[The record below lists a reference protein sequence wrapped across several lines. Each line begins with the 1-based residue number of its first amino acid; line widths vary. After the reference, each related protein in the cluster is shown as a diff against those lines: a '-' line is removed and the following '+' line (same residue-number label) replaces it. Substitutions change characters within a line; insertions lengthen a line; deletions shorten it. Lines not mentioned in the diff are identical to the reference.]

1 MKFGTDLSR
10 PVVYNA
16 ANLKW
21 KPIAAHGGGS
31 VPVPATACAQGEQ
44 QMNLRRVLLVVM
56 LLAVAAVGQSF
67 RGGILGTIT
76 DASGASVA
84 GAQVTA
90 TNTGTGLT
98 RESTTD
104 ADGNYNFTELPLGTY
119 SITATKQGFRTQTAT
134 NIQVGV
140 EGPQRA
146 NIALTPGRVE
156 EKVEVQA
163 DVPLVE
169 TSSNTLGGTLQA
181 EDFKDLP
188 VNGRDFMKMLTA
200 VPGANADPSS
210 VNDSPGSFG
219 VFSVNGNRGRSNN
232 FLLDG
237 TDMND
242 GFRNDNAI
250 NEGGVFG
257 IPATLLPVDAIDQ
270 MAILNNTEAEYGRNS
285 GSIVN
290 IVTKSGTN
298 SLHGSVFEYF
308 RNNAL
313 DARNFF
319 NCAETTCASGAAG
332 GPQNAFRNNQ
342 FGGSLGGPIIKD
354 KTFFLVAYEG
364 QREAVGFPAPAT
376 VPTQAQIAASIAKN
390 GGAVNP
396 IIQNILNTNPW
407 GPLPA
412 TNGLEEINAPSTN
425 RLDSLIAK
433 IDQHIGHDDLLTGR
447 YYFGDSSQSAPLA
460 IVGGNVLPGFNTVV
474 PTRVQVVSLS
484 YTHVVSPRLL
494 AEFRGGWNRFA
505 ETFSAQDVK
514 TNPASLGLNTANP
527 NFTTKDYGLPVI
539 SVSGFAGLGANKSN
553 PRGRVDSNL
562 QYLNNFSYNRGSH
575 NWKFGYEF
583 RRTSVNQYFDLN
595 HRGKLSFNSLDDFI
609 AGNVNG
615 GGSQTQGDS
624 RRHTYQNSH
633 ALYLQDNF
641 RLSHRLT
648 LNYGIRW
655 DYYGVIGEKDSLFS
669 ILNSSNAVVQVG
681 ASGGPSSLYPQDYN
695 NFSPRVGIAYDV
707 FGTGKTVVR
716 AGYGFA
722 YDAFSQ
728 DFFAGQIPYTSS
740 NAGPLFNDVGPRPI
754 SYGSLAP
761 NALQP
766 VACGTPGSIPVPGSS
781 SCTGPVY
788 GGFGPTDV
796 FTVDQRLRTPYVQ
809 NYNLNIEQDL
819 THRTAISVAYV
830 GSAGRKLFRFT
841 DLNQAPDPATG
852 IRPLTALGLPYY
864 YVLDFQSSAISNY
877 NSLQMSLK
885 VRDLHGFTSTVNYT
899 YSHSIDTASDGQDY
913 APFQAQPDNSFNIR
927 NERSNSG
934 FDVRQRFTWLWD
946 YRIPESHSMHV
957 LTGGWS
963 VSGVVSL
970 ATGMP
975 FSLLDYNSYNTNKF
989 NGEFY
994 ERPDLVGNPWAGTS
1008 SPANFI
1014 NLTAFAAPCTGGPV
1028 GTPPTFTCSGNY
1040 HFGSAPRNGFYGPHY
1055 RNFDFSL
1062 RKDTK
1067 LTERVDMQLTADF
1080 FNLFN
1085 HPNFANPLL
1094 PSFNV
1099 LWNNNGVDPTSG
1111 QGIGFFPLTVT
1122 PDVGAQ
1128 NPFLGGGGPRDI
1140 QVSARFSF

>member
-1 MKFGTDLSR
+1 
-10 PVVYNA
+10 
-16 ANLKW
+16 
-21 KPIAAHGGGS
+21 
-31 VPVPATACAQGEQ
+31 
-44 QMNLRRVLLVVM
+44 MNLRRMFLVLL
-56 LLAVAAVGQSF
+56 LLAGAALGQSF

-84 GAQVTA
+84 GAKVTA
-90 TNTGTGLT
+90 TNTDTGLV
-98 RESTTD
+98 RQSVTD
-104 ADGNYNFTELPLGTY
+104 ADGNYSFTELPLGTY
-119 SITATKQGFRTQTAT
+119 SITATKEGFRTQTAT
-134 NIQVGV
+134 NIVVAV

-146 NIALTPGRVE
+146 NLTMTPGRVDE
-156 EKVEVQA
+156 RVEVQA

-257 IPATLLPVDAIDQ
+257 IPATLLPVDAIQ
-270 MAILNNTEAEYGRNS
+270 EMAILNNTEAEYGRNS

-298 SLHGSVFEYF
+298 SFHGSVFEYF

-313 DARNFF
+313 DARNYF
-319 NCAETTCASGAAG
+319 NANQ
-332 GPQNAFRNNQ
+332 PQNAFHNNQ

-364 QREAVGFPAPAT
+364 QRERVGFPSPAT
-376 VPTQAQIAASIAKN
+376 VPSQALIALDTPP
-390 GGAVNP
+390 GGINP

-412 TNGLEEINAPSTN
+412 VGNDSQGLTYTEEVNAPSTN
-425 RLDSLIAK
+425 RLDSLITK
-433 IDQHIGHDDLLTGR
+433 IDQHIGNNDLLTGR

-484 YTHVVSPRLL
+484 YTHVITPRLL
-494 AEFRGGWNRFA
+494 SEIRGGWNRFA
-505 ETFSAQDVK
+505 ETFSAEDSSL
-514 TNPASLGLNTANP
+514 NPATGLGLNTLNSD
-527 NFTTKDYGLPVI
+527 FTSIDYGLPVI
-539 SVSGFAGLGANKSN
+539 NVSGFAGMGSSKSV
-553 PRGRVDSNL
+553 PRGRVDSNVH
-562 QYLNNFSYNRGSH
+562 YLSNFSYNHGNH
-575 NWKFGYEF
+575 DWKFGYEF
-583 RRTSVNQYFDLN
+583 RRTTVNQYFDLN
-595 HRGKLSFNSLDDFI
+595 HRGILNFTSLGDFLGGGNFDQTSLNY
-609 AGNVNG
+609 AGDT
-615 GGSQTQGDS
+615 GSQTAGFS
-624 RRHTYQNSH
+624 HRHTYQNSF
-633 ALYLQDNF
+633 AFYLQDNF

-648 LNYGIRW
+648 LNYGLRW
-655 DYYGVIGEKDSLFS
+655 DYYGVIGEKNDLFS
-669 ILNSSNAVVQVG
+669 ILNSSNDLVEIGTSG
-681 ASGGPSSLYPQDYN
+681 APSSLYPKDYH
-695 NFSPRVGIAYDV
+695 NFSPRVGIAYDA
-707 FGTGKTVVR
+707 FGTGKTVFR

-728 DFFAGQIPYTSS
+728 DFFAGQIPYVSS
-740 NAGPLFNDVGPRPI
+740 NAGPLFNDVGHSPI
-754 SYGSLAP
+754 TYGSVAGSALALVP
-761 NALQP
+761 
-766 VACGTPGSIPVPGSS
+766 CGGGGTIPVPNSS

-788 GGFGPTDV
+788 GGFGPVDV
-796 FTVDQRLRTPYVQ
+796 FTVDQNLRTPYVQ
-809 NYNLNIEQDL
+809 NYNLNIEQQV
-819 THRTAISVAYV
+819 TPKIAASIAYV
-830 GSAGRKLFRFT
+830 GSAGRKLFRFI
-841 DLNQAPDPATG
+841 DLNQGDPATG
-852 IRPLTALGLPYY
+852 VRPLSALGLPYT

-877 NSLQMSLK
+877 NSLQIRLN
-885 VRDLHGFTSTVNYT
+885 VRDFHGLTSTANYT

-913 APFQAQPDNSFNIR
+913 APFQAQPQNSFNPR
-927 NERSNSG
+927 GDRSNSG
-934 FDVRQRFTWLWD
+934 FDVRQRLSWLWD
-946 YRIPESHSMHV
+946 YRIPEGHSMRL

-975 FSLLDYNSYNTNKF
+975 FTPMDYSNYNNT
-989 NGEFY
+989 GEFY
-994 ERPDLVGNPWAGTS
+994 ERPDLVGNPFAGTS
-1008 SPANFI
+1008 SPANFL
-1014 NLTAFAAPCTGGPV
+1014 NLAAFAPSCTWGEI
-1028 GTPPTFTCSGNY
+1028 TPPTNPPTYGCIGNP
-1040 HFGSAPRNGFYGPHY
+1040 HFGNSPRNGFYGPHY

-1062 RKDTK
+1062 IKDTK
-1067 LTERVDMQLTADF
+1067 ITERVSMQLRADF
-1080 FNLFN
+1080 FNIFN

-1099 LWNNNGVDPTSG
+1099 VWNNNINPITG
-1111 QGIGFFPLTVT
+1111 QGTGSFPLTVT

-1140 QVSARFSF
+1140 QVAARFSF

>member
-1 MKFGTDLSR
+1 
-10 PVVYNA
+10 
-16 ANLKW
+16 
-21 KPIAAHGGGS
+21 
-31 VPVPATACAQGEQ
+31 
-44 QMNLRRVLLVVM
+44 MNLRRVLLVVV
-56 LLAVAAVGQSF
+56 LLTVAAVGQSF
-67 RGGILGTIT
+67 RGGILGTVT
-76 DASGASVA
+76 DASGASVPDA
-84 GAQVTA
+84 KVTA
-90 TNTGTGLT
+90 TNNGTGLV
-98 RESTTD
+98 RETTTD
-104 ADGNYNFTELPLGTY
+104 ADGNFSFTELPLGTY
-119 SITATKQGFRTQTAT
+119 FITATKTGFRTQTAT
-134 NIQVGV
+134 DIQVAV

-146 NIALTPGRVE
+146 NVILTPGRVE
-156 EKVEVQA
+156 EKIEVQA

-169 TSSNTLGGTLQA
+169 TSSNTLGGTIQA
-181 EDFKDLP
+181 EQFQQLP

-257 IPATLLPVDAIDQ
+257 IPATLLPVDAIDE

-313 DARNFF
+313 DARNYF
-319 NCAETTCASGAAG
+319 NCAEAQCASGVAG
-332 GPQNAFRNNQ
+332 GPQNPFHNNQ
-342 FGGSLGGPIIKD
+342 FGGSLGGPIVKD
-354 KTFFLVAYEG
+354 KTFFLFSYEG
-364 QREAVGFPAPAT
+364 QRERVAFPAPAT
-376 VPTQAQIAASIAKN
+376 VPSQAQIVANTPA
-390 GGAVNP
+390 GGINP

-412 TNGLEEINAPSTN
+412 TGSNADLSQNVEVNTPSTN
-425 RLDSLIAK
+425 RLDSLITK

-484 YTHVVSPRLL
+484 YTHVISPRLL

-514 TNPASLGLNTANP
+514 TDPASLGLNTSNA
-527 NFTTKDYGLPVI
+527 NFTSRDFGLPVI
-539 SVSGFAGLGANKSN
+539 SVSGLAGLGANKSN
-553 PRGRVDSNL
+553 PRGRVDSNW
-562 QYLNNFSYNRGSH
+562 QYLNNFSYNEGSH
-575 NWKFGYEF
+575 NWKFGFEF
-583 RRTSVNQYFDLN
+583 RRTSVSQFFDLT
-595 HRGKLSFNSLDDFI
+595 HRGKLTFDSFADFLDGTADGGEFSSYQTMGNSHRD
-609 AGNVNG
+609 
-615 GGSQTQGDS
+615 
-624 RRHTYQNSH
+624 TYQNNF
-633 ALYLQDNF
+633 AFYLQDNF
-641 RLSHRLT
+641 RLTRRLT
-648 LNYGIRW
+648 LNYGLRW
-655 DYYGVIGEKDSLFS
+655 DYYGVIGEKNNLFS
-669 ILNSSNAVVQVG
+669 ILNSSDNLVQVG
-681 ASGGPSSLYPQDYN
+681 ASGGPSSLYPKDYN
-695 NFSPRVGIAYDV
+695 NFSPRIGMAYDV
-707 FGTGKTVVR
+707 FGTGKTIVR

-728 DFFAGQIPYTSS
+728 DFFAGQIPYTSL
-740 NAGPLFNDVGPRPI
+740 NAGPLFNDIGPRPI
-754 SYGSLAP
+754 SYGFLDP
-761 NALQP
+761 NALVP
-766 VACGTPGSIPVPGSS
+766 VACGGGNTIPIPNSS
-781 SCTGPVY
+781 LCTGSVFS
-788 GGFGPTDV
+788 GFGAEDV

-841 DLNQAPDPATG
+841 DLNQAPPATG
-852 IRPLTALGLPYY
+852 VRPLTALGLPYY
-864 YVLDFQSSAISNY
+864 YVLDFQSTAISNY
-877 NSLQMSLK
+877 NSLQTNLK
-885 VRDLHGFTSTVNYT
+885 VRDLHGFTSTLNYT

-934 FDVRQRFTWLWD
+934 FDVRQRFSWLWD
-946 YRIPESHSMHV
+946 YRIPEAHSMHL
-957 LTGGWS
+957 LTAGWS
-963 VSGVVSL
+963 ISGVASL

-975 FSLLDYNSYNTNKF
+975 FSVLDYNSYNTNNG
-989 NGEFY
+989 NGEYY
-994 ERPDLVGNPWAGTS
+994 ERPDVVGNPWAGTS
-1008 SPANFI
+1008 SPTNFL
-1014 NLTAFAAPCTGGPV
+1014 NLTAFAAPCSGGPAV
-1028 GTPPTFTCSGNY
+1028 PPTNPPSFACTGNY

-1062 RKDTK
+1062 TKDTK
-1067 LTERVDMQLTADF
+1067 FGERMNMQLRAEF

-1099 LWNNNGVDPTSG
+1099 LWNNNGVDPNTG

-1140 QVSARFSF
+1140 QVSVRFSF

>member
-1 MKFGTDLSR
+1 
-10 PVVYNA
+10 
-16 ANLKW
+16 
-21 KPIAAHGGGS
+21 
-31 VPVPATACAQGEQ
+31 
-44 QMNLRRVLLVVM
+44 MNLRRMLMVVL
-56 LLAVAAVGQSF
+56 LLAVAAAGQSF
-67 RGGILGTIT
+67 RGGIQGTIA

-84 GAQVTA
+84 GARVVA
-90 TNTGTGLT
+90 TNTGTGLV
-98 RESTTD
+98 RESVTD
-104 ADGNYNFTELPLGTY
+104 SDGNYSFAELPLGTY
-119 SITATKQGFRTQTAT
+119 SITATKEGFRTQTAT
-134 NIQVGV
+134 NIQVAV

-146 NIALTPGRVE
+146 NLTLTPGRVE
-156 EKVEVQA
+156 QRVEVQA

-257 IPATLLPVDAIDQ
+257 IPATLLPVDAIEE

-298 SLHGSVFEYF
+298 HLHGSVFEYF

-313 DARNFF
+313 DARNYF
-319 NCAETTCASGAAG
+319 NADPA
-332 GPQNAFRNNQ
+332 PQNAFHNNQ

-354 KTFFLVAYEG
+354 KTFFLLAYEG
-364 QREAVGFPAPAT
+364 QREHVGFPAPAF
-376 VPTQAQIAASIAKN
+376 VPSQADIAAATAAN
-390 GGAVNP
+390 GGVVNP

-412 TNGLEEINAPSTN
+412 TNEQEEINAPSTN

-433 IDQHIGHDDLLTGR
+433 IDQHVGHDDLLTGR

-484 YTHVVSPRLL
+484 YTHVISPRLL

-505 ETFSAQDVK
+505 ETFSAEDAK
-514 TNPASLGLNTANP
+514 TNPASLGLNTANAD
-527 NFTTKDYGLPVI
+527 FTSLDYGLPVI
-539 SVSGFAGLGANKSN
+539 DVGSFAGLGANKSN

-562 QYLNNFSYNRGSH
+562 QYLNNFSYNSGSH
-575 NWKFGYEF
+575 NWKFGFEF
-583 RRTSVNQYFDLN
+583 RRTSVNQYFDLSR
-595 HRGKLSFNSLDDFI
+595 RGKLVFNTLNDFI
-609 AGNVNG
+609 AGNITG
-615 GGSQTQGDS
+615 GGNQTEGNS
-624 RRHTYQNSH
+624 RRNTYQNSD
-633 ALYLQDNF
+633 AFYLQDNF

-648 LNYGIRW
+648 VNYGLRW
-655 DYYGVIGEKDSLFS
+655 DYYGVIGEKQNLFS
-669 ILNSSNAVVQVG
+669 ILNSSGNLEQVG
-681 ASGGPSSLYPQDYN
+681 AGGGPSSLYPKDYN
-695 NFSPRVGIAYDV
+695 NFSPRVGVAYDV

-728 DFFAGQIPYTSS
+728 DFFAGQIPYTSL
-740 NAGPLFNDVGPRPI
+740 NAGPLFNGVGPRPI
-754 SYGSLAP
+754 LYNSAPIASLT
-761 NALQP
+761 
-766 VACGTPGSIPVPGSS
+766 VSPGPCTAGQIPVPNTSGCADPIFPAS
-781 SCTGPVY
+781 
-788 GGFGPTDV
+788 GFSASDV

-819 THRTAISVAYV
+819 THRTAVSIAYV
-830 GSAGRKLFRFT
+830 GSAGRKLFRFI
-841 DLNQAPDPATG
+841 DENQAPPSTG
-852 IRPLTALGLPYY
+852 IRPLSQYY

-877 NSLQMSLK
+877 NSLQTSLK
-885 VRDLHGFTSTVNYT
+885 IRDLHGLTSTLNYT

-913 APFQAQPDNSFNIR
+913 APFQSQPDNSFNVR

-934 FDVRQRFTWLWD
+934 FDVRQRLSWLWN
-946 YRIPESHSMHV
+946 YRIPEARSMRL
-957 LTGGWS
+957 LTAGWA
-963 VSGVVSL
+963 VSGVVSV

-975 FSLLDYNSYNTNKF
+975 FSVLDYSDYNNT
-989 NGEFY
+989 GEFY
-994 ERPDLVGNPWAGTS
+994 ERPDVVGNPRAGTS
-1008 SPANFI
+1008 SPANFL
-1014 NLTAFAAPCTGGPV
+1014 NLAAFAAPCNWNATVGGCDPT
-1028 GTPPTFTCSGNY
+1028 TPNY
-1040 HFGSAPRNGFYGPHY
+1040 HFGSAPRNGFSGPGY
-1055 RNFDFSL
+1055 RNFDFSFN
-1062 RKDTK
+1062 KDTK
-1067 LTERVDMQLTADF
+1067 VTERVSMQLRADF
-1080 FNLFN
+1080 FNILN

-1099 LWNNNGVDPTSG
+1099 LWNNNGVNSATG
-1111 QGIGFFPLTVT
+1111 QGVGFFPLTVT

-1140 QVSARFSF
+1140 QLSLRFSF

>member
-1 MKFGTDLSR
+1 MKEIKL
-10 PVVYNA
+10 
-16 ANLKW
+16 
-21 KPIAAHGGGS
+21 
-31 VPVPATACAQGEQ
+31 
-44 QMNLRRVLLVVM
+44 MNLQRMFLLVMV
-56 LLAVAAVGQSF
+56 LAVAAVGQSF
-67 RGGILGTIT
+67 RGGILGTIS

-84 GAQVTA
+84 GAKVTA
-90 TNTGTGLT
+90 TNTGTGLV
-98 RESTTD
+98 REATTD
-104 ADGNYNFTELPLGTY
+104 VDGNFNFTELPLGTY
-119 SITATKQGFRTQTAT
+119 TVTATKQGFRTQLAT
-134 NIQVGV
+134 NITVGV

-146 NIALTPGRVE
+146 NLTLTPGRVE

-181 EDFKDLP
+181 EDFKELP

-257 IPATLLPVDAIDQ
+257 IPATLLPVDAIEE

-319 NCAETTCASGAAG
+319 NCGQAPCLFDAPPN
-332 GPQNAFRNNQ
+332 PQNAFHNNQ

-364 QREAVGFPAPAT
+364 QRETVGFPAPAT
-376 VPTQAQIAASIAKN
+376 VPSQADINAAIADN
-390 GGAVNP
+390 GGVVNP
-396 IIQNILNTNPW
+396 ITQNILNTNPW

-412 TNGLEEINAPSTN
+412 TNESEEINAPSTN
-425 RLDSLIAK
+425 RLDSLITK
-433 IDQHIGHDDLLTGR
+433 IDQHLRHDDLLTGR

-460 IVGGNVLPGFNTVV
+460 IVGGNVLPGYNTVV

-484 YTHVVSPRLL
+484 YTRVISSRLL

-514 TNPASLGLNTANP
+514 TDPASLGLNTANP
-527 NFTTKDYGLPVI
+527 DFTNKDFGLPVI

-553 PRGRVDSNL
+553 PRGRVDSNW

-575 NWKFGYEF
+575 NWKFGFEF

-595 HRGKLSFNSLDDFI
+595 HRGKLFFDSLDDFI
-609 AGNVNG
+609 AGTLSSSSTS
-615 GGSQTQGDS
+615 SQTEGNS
-624 RRHTYQNSH
+624 KRNTYQNSF
-633 ALYLQDNF
+633 AFYLQDNF
-641 RLSHRLT
+641 RLSRRLT
-648 LNYGIRW
+648 LNYGLRW
-655 DYYGVIGEKDSLFS
+655 DYYGVIGEKNNLFS
-669 ILNSSNAVVQVG
+669 ILDSSNNLVPVG
-681 ASGGPSSLYPQDYN
+681 TGGGPSSLYPKDYN
-695 NFSPRVGIAYDV
+695 NFSPRIGIAYDV

-740 NAGPLFNDVGPRPI
+740 NAGPLFNDVPGGARPI
-754 SYGSLAP
+754 SYGSAVP
-761 NALQP
+761 GSNILQP
-766 VACGTPGSIPVPGSS
+766 VACSTAGSIPVPNSGGL
-781 SCTGPVY
+781 CTAPVY
-788 GGFGPTDV
+788 PQASFGPSDV

-809 NYNLNIEQDL
+809 NYNLNIEQQL
-819 THRTAISVAYV
+819 APKTAISVAYV
-830 GSAGRKLFRFT
+830 GSAGRKLFRFN
-841 DLNQAPDPATG
+841 DLNQGDPATG
-852 IRPLTALGLPYY
+852 IRPISAYY
-864 YVLDFQSSAISNY
+864 YVLNFQSTAISNY
-877 NSLQMSLK
+877 NSLQVRLN

-934 FDVRQRFTWLWD
+934 FDVRQRFSWLWN
-946 YRIPESHSMHV
+946 YRIPEAHSMHL
-957 LTGGWS
+957 LTGGWG

-975 FSLLDYNSYNTNKF
+975 FSVLDYGDFNNT
-989 NGEFY
+989 GEFY
-994 ERPDLVGNPWAGTS
+994 ERPDLVGNPFAGTS
-1008 SPANFI
+1008 SPANFL
-1014 NLTAFAAPCTGGPV
+1014 NLSAFAAPCSVPDTVDEVCNGV
-1028 GTPPTFTCSGNY
+1028 A
-1040 HFGSAPRNGFYGPHY
+1040 HFGSSPRNGFYGPHY

-1062 RKDTK
+1062 TKDTK
-1067 LTERVDMQLTADF
+1067 LGERFNMELRADF

-1099 LWNNNGVDPTSG
+1099 LWDNNGVDPTTAR
-1111 QGIGFFPLTVT
+1111 GIGFFPLTVT
-1122 PDVGAQ
+1122 PDVAAQ

-1140 QVSARFSF
+1140 QVSVRFSF

>member
-1 MKFGTDLSR
+1 
-10 PVVYNA
+10 
-16 ANLKW
+16 
-21 KPIAAHGGGS
+21 
-31 VPVPATACAQGEQ
+31 
-44 QMNLRRVLLVVM
+44 MNLRRMLLVVV

-84 GAQVTA
+84 GAKVTA
-90 TNTGTGLT
+90 TNTGTGLV

-104 ADGNYNFTELPLGTY
+104 ADGNYNFTELPLGAY
-119 SITATKQGFRTQTAT
+119 SITATKEGFRTQTAT
-134 NIQVGV
+134 NITVGV

-146 NIALTPGRVE
+146 NLALTPGRVE

-181 EDFKDLP
+181 EDFKELP

-257 IPATLLPVDAIDQ
+257 IPATLLPVDAIEE
-270 MAILNNTEAEYGRNS
+270 MAVLNNTEAEYGRNS
-285 GSIVN
+285 GAIVN

-298 SLHGSVFEYF
+298 GLHGSVFEYF

-313 DARNFF
+313 DARNYF
-319 NCAETTCASGAAG
+319 NTKPD
-332 GPQNAFRNNQ
+332 PQNAFHNNQ

-354 KTFFLVAYEG
+354 KTFFLFAYEG
-364 QREAVGFPAPAT
+364 QRERVRFPSSAT
-376 VPTQAQIAASIAKN
+376 IPSQAQIDTTAETI
-390 GGAVNP
+390 GGINP

-407 GPLPA
+407 GVLPA
-412 TNGLEEINAPSTN
+412 TGNNSDGSFTEEVAAPSTN
-425 RLDSLIAK
+425 RLDSLITK
-433 IDQHIGHDDLLTGR
+433 IDQHIGRDDVLTGR

-460 IVGGNVLPGFNTVV
+460 IVGGNVLPGYNTVV

-484 YTHVVSPRLL
+484 YTHILSPRLL

-505 ETFSAQDVK
+505 ESFAAQDVK
-514 TNPASLGLNTANP
+514 TNPASLGLNTANSA
-527 NFTTKDYGLPVI
+527 FTSKDYGLPVI

-575 NWKFGYEF
+575 NWKFGFEF
-583 RRTSVNQYFDLN
+583 RRTSVAQFFDLN
-595 HRGKLSFNSLDDFI
+595 HRGKLSFADTLDSN
-609 AGNVNG
+609 GNVITPALENFLLGNPNG
-615 GGSQTQGDS
+615 GGSQTEGNS
-624 RRHTYQNSH
+624 RRHTYQNNFG
-633 ALYLQDNF
+633 LYLQDNF

-648 LNYGIRW
+648 LNYGLRW
-655 DYYGVIGEKDSLFS
+655 DYFGVIGEKDHLFS
-669 ILNSSNAVVQVG
+669 LLDRSNNVVQVG
-681 ASGGPSSLYPQDYN
+681 ASGGPSSLYPKDYN
-695 NFSPRVGIAYDV
+695 NFSPRVGVAYDV

-728 DFFAGQIPYTSS
+728 DFFAGQIPYSSS

-754 SYGSLAP
+754 SYGGVDS
-761 NALQP
+761 NALQL
-766 VACGTPGSIPVPGSS
+766 VACGTAGSIPVPGSS
-781 SCTGPVY
+781 SCTGAVY
-788 GGFGPTDV
+788 SGFGPSDV

-809 NYNLNIEQDL
+809 NYNLNIEQQL
-819 THRTAISVAYV
+819 APKTAISVAYV
-830 GSAGRKLFRFT
+830 GSAGRKLFRFN
-841 DLNQAPDPATG
+841 DLNQGDPATG
-852 IRPLTALGLPYY
+852 IRPLSAFY
-864 YVLDFQSSAISNY
+864 YVLNFQSTAISNY
-877 NSLQMSLK
+877 NSLQVRLN

-927 NERSNSG
+927 KERGNSG
-934 FDVRQRFTWLWD
+934 FDVRQRFSWLWN
-946 YRIPESHSMHV
+946 YRIPEAHSMHL
-957 LTGGWS
+957 LTGGWG
-963 VSGVVSL
+963 VSGVVTL

-975 FSLLDYNSYNTNKF
+975 FTVLDYDNFNNT
-989 NGEFY
+989 GEFY
-994 ERPDLVGNPWAGTS
+994 ERPDLVGNPFAGTS
-1008 SPANFI
+1008 GTTNYL
-1014 NLTAFAAPCTGGPV
+1014 NLSAFAAPCATPDVGNLDCPTGNGA
-1028 GTPPTFTCSGNY
+1028 
-1040 HFGSAPRNGFYGPHY
+1040 HFGNSPRNGFYGPHY

-1062 RKDTK
+1062 TKDTK
-1067 LTERVDMQLTADF
+1067 LTERVNMQLRADF
-1080 FNLFN
+1080 FNILN

-1099 LWNNNGVDPTSG
+1099 LWDNNGVTSAGTG
-1111 QGIGFFPLTVT
+1111 QGFFPLSVT

-1140 QVSARFSF
+1140 EVAVRFSF

>member
-1 MKFGTDLSR
+1 
-10 PVVYNA
+10 
-16 ANLKW
+16 
-21 KPIAAHGGGS
+21 
-31 VPVPATACAQGEQ
+31 
-44 QMNLRRVLLVVM
+44 
-56 LLAVAAVGQSF
+56 
-67 RGGILGTIT
+67 
-76 DASGASVA
+76 
-84 GAQVTA
+84 
-90 TNTGTGLT
+90 
-98 RESTTD
+98 
-104 ADGNYNFTELPLGTY
+104 
-119 SITATKQGFRTQTAT
+119 
-134 NIQVGV
+134 
-140 EGPQRA
+140 
-146 NIALTPGRVE
+146 
-156 EKVEVQA
+156 
-163 DVPLVE
+163 
-169 TSSNTLGGTLQA
+169 
-181 EDFKDLP
+181 
-188 VNGRDFMKMLTA
+188 MKMLTA
-200 VPGANADPSS
+200 VPGANAYPSS

-270 MAILNNTEAEYGRNS
+270 MAILSNTEAEYGRNS

-290 IVTKSGTN
+290 IVTKSGSN

-319 NCAETTCASGAAG
+319 NAKPD
-332 GPQNAFRNNQ
+332 PQNAFRNNQ

-354 KTFFLVAYEG
+354 KTFFLLAYEG
-364 QREAVGFPAPAT
+364 QREAVGFPAPA
-376 VPTQAQIAASIAKN
+376 VIPSQALITASTPP
-390 GGAVNP
+390 GGINP

-407 GPLPA
+407 GVLPA
-412 TNGLEEINAPSTN
+412 TGNNTDGTFTKEINAPSTN
-425 RLDSLIAK
+425 RLDSLITK

-484 YTHVVSPRLL
+484 YTHVISPRLL

-514 TNPASLGLNTANP
+514 TNPASLGLNTANSA
-527 NFTTKDYGLPVI
+527 FTSQDYGLPVI

-562 QYLNNFSYNRGSH
+562 QYLNNFSYNSGLH
-575 NWKFGYEF
+575 NWKFGFEF
-583 RRTSVNQYFDLN
+583 RRTSVAQYFDLN
-595 HRGKLSFNSLDDFI
+595 HRGKLSFKDTTDPGTGIVTTGLQHFL
-609 AGNVNG
+609 AGEITG
-615 GGSQTQGDS
+615 GGSQTAGFS
-624 RRHTYQNSH
+624 RRHTYQNNFG
-633 ALYLQDNF
+633 LYLQDNF

-648 LNYGIRW
+648 LNYGVRW
-655 DYYGVIGEKDSLFS
+655 DYFGVIGEKDHLFS
-669 ILNSSNAVVQVG
+669 LLNSSNTVVQVG
-681 ASGGPSSLYPQDYN
+681 ASGGPSSLYPKDYN

-728 DFFAGQIPYTSS
+728 DFFAGQIPYSS
-740 NAGPLFNDVGPRPI
+740 TNAGPLFNDVGPRPI
-754 SYGSLAP
+754 SYGFVDPA
-761 NALQP
+761 ALQL
-766 VACGTPGSIPVPGSS
+766 VACGAGTIPVPGSS
-781 SCTGPVY
+781 LCTGPVY
-788 GGFGPTDV
+788 SGFGPSDV

-809 NYNLNIEQDL
+809 NYNLNVEQDL
-819 THRTAISVAYV
+819 THKTAISVAYV
-830 GSAGRKLFRFT
+830 GSAGRKLFHFN
-841 DLNQAPDPATG
+841 DINQGDPATG
-852 IRPLTALGLPYY
+852 IRPISAYY
-864 YVLDFQSSAISNY
+864 YVLNFQSAALSNY
-877 NSLQMSLK
+877 HSLQVRLN

-934 FDVRQRFTWLWD
+934 FDVRQRFSWLWN
-946 YRIPESHSMHV
+946 YRIPEAHSMHL

-975 FSLLDYNSYNTNKF
+975 FTVLDYDNFNNT
-989 NGEFY
+989 GEFY
-994 ERPDLVGNPWAGTS
+994 ERPDLVGNPFAGTS
-1008 SPANFI
+1008 GTTNYL
-1014 NLTAFAAPCTGGPV
+1014 NLSAFAAPCAQPDI
-1028 GTPPTFTCSGNY
+1028 PDLACFSGA
-1040 HFGSAPRNGFYGPHY
+1040 HFGSSPRNKFYGPHY

-1062 RKDTK
+1062 TKDTK
-1067 LTERVDMQLTADF
+1067 LGERVNMQLRADF
-1080 FNLFN
+1080 FNIFN

-1099 LWNNNGVDPTSG
+1099 LWDG
-1111 QGIGFFPLTVT
+1111 GIDNTGRGTGFFPLSVT

-1140 QVSARFSF
+1140 EVAVRFSF

>member
-1 MKFGTDLSR
+1 MK
-10 PVVYNA
+10 
-16 ANLKW
+16 
-21 KPIAAHGGGS
+21 
-31 VPVPATACAQGEQ
+31 
-44 QMNLRRVLLVVM
+44 LRRALLVV
-56 LLAVAAVGQSF
+56 LVLAGAAVGQSF
-67 RGGILGTIT
+67 RGGILGTVT
-76 DASGASVA
+76 DATGASVA
-84 GAQVTA
+84 DAKVTA
-90 TNTGTGLT
+90 TNTGTGLV
-98 RESTTD
+98 RETTTD
-104 ADGNYNFTELPLGTY
+104 VDGNYTFSELPLGTY
-119 SITATKQGFRTQTAT
+119 TVTGIKQGFRTQLAT
-134 NIQVGV
+134 NIQVAV

-146 NIALTPGRVE
+146 NLNLTPGRVE

-169 TSSNTLGGTLQA
+169 TSSNTLGGTIQA
-181 EDFKDLP
+181 EEFKDLP

-257 IPATLLPVDAIDQ
+257 IPATLLPVDAIEE

-298 SLHGSVFEYF
+298 HLHGSVFEYF

-313 DARNFF
+313 DARNYF
-319 NCAETTCASGAAG
+319 NADPA
-332 GPQNAFRNNQ
+332 PQNAFHNNQ

-364 QREAVGFPAPAT
+364 QRERVGFPAPAL
-376 VPTQAQIAASIAKN
+376 VPSQADIATAIADN
-390 GGAVNP
+390 GGVVNP

-412 TNGLEEINAPSTN
+412 TDESEEINAPSSN
-425 RLDSLIAK
+425 RLDSLITK
-433 IDQHIGHDDLLTGR
+433 IDQHLHHDDLLTGR

-460 IVGGNVLPGFNTVV
+460 IVGGNVLPGYNTVV

-484 YTHVVSPRLL
+484 YTHVITPRLL

-505 ETFSAQDVK
+505 ESFAAEDVK
-514 TNPASLGLNTANP
+514 TNPASLGLNTANAT
-527 NFTTKDYGLPVI
+527 FTSLDYGLPVI
-539 SVSGFAGLGANKSN
+539 EVGDFAGLGANKSN

-575 NWKFGYEF
+575 NWKFGFEF
-583 RRTSVNQYFDLN
+583 RRTSVNQYFDLSR
-595 HRGKLSFNSLDDFI
+595 RGKLVFDTLDDFI
-609 AGNVNG
+609 AGNITG
-615 GGSQTQGDS
+615 GGNQTEGNS
-624 RRHTYQNSH
+624 RRNTYQNSY
-633 ALYLQDNF
+633 AFYLQDNF

-648 LNYGIRW
+648 LNYGLRW
-655 DYYGVIGEKDSLFS
+655 DYYGVIGEKQDLFS
-669 ILNSSNAVVQVG
+669 ILDSSDNLVQVG
-681 ASGGPSSLYPQDYN
+681 TGGGPSSLYPKDYN

-728 DFFAGQIPYTSS
+728 DFFAGQIPYTSL
-740 NAGPLFNDVGPRPI
+740 NAGPLFNGVGPRPI
-754 SYGSLAP
+754 LYNSTPIASLT
-761 NALQP
+761 
-766 VACGTPGSIPVPGSS
+766 VDPGPCTAGQIPVPNTSGCADPIFPS
-781 SCTGPVY
+781 
-788 GGFGPTDV
+788 GGFSASDV

-809 NYNLNIEQDL
+809 NYNLNIEQQL
-819 THRTAISVAYV
+819 APKTAISIAYV
-830 GSAGRKLFRFT
+830 GSAGRKLFRFI
-841 DLNQAPDPATG
+841 DENQAPPATG
-852 IRPLTALGLPYY
+852 VRPLSQYY

-877 NSLQMSLK
+877 NSLQTSLK
-885 VRDLHGFTSTVNYT
+885 VRDLYGFTSTVNYT

-913 APFQAQPDNSFNIR
+913 APFQSQPDNSFNVR

-934 FDVRQRFTWLWD
+934 FDVRQRFSWLWD
-946 YRIPESHSMHV
+946 YRIPEAHSMH
-957 LTGGWS
+957 LLSGGWS
-963 VSGVVSL
+963 VSGVLSL

-975 FSLLDYNSYNTNKF
+975 FSVLDYDNFNNT
-989 NGEFY
+989 GEFY
-994 ERPDLVGNPWAGTS
+994 ERPDVVGNPWAGTS
-1008 SPANFI
+1008 SPANFL
-1014 NLTAFAAPCTGGPV
+1014 NLAAFAAPCADPDIPDGS
-1028 GTPPTFTCSGNY
+1028 CISGA
-1040 HFGSAPRNGFYGPHY
+1040 HFGSARRNGFYGPHY

-1062 RKDTK
+1062 KKDTK
-1067 LTERVDMQLTADF
+1067 LTERVNMQLSADF

-1094 PSFNV
+1094 PSYNV
-1099 LWNNNGVDPTSG
+1099 LWNNNGITPTG
-1111 QGIGFFPLTVT
+1111 TGTGFFPLTVT

-1140 QVSARFSF
+1140 QVAARFSF

>member
-1 MKFGTDLSR
+1 
-10 PVVYNA
+10 
-16 ANLKW
+16 
-21 KPIAAHGGGS
+21 
-31 VPVPATACAQGEQ
+31 
-44 QMNLRRVLLVVM
+44 MNRRRILLVVM
-56 LLAVAAVGQSF
+56 LLSVAAAGQSF

-76 DASGASVA
+76 DKSGASVPDA
-84 GAQVTA
+84 KVTA
-90 TNTGTGLT
+90 TETGTGLV

-104 ADGNYNFTELPLGTY
+104 ANGDYVFTELPLGTY
-119 SITATKQGFRTQTAT
+119 SVTATKQGFRTETAI
-134 NIQVGV
+134 NIQVAV

-146 NIALTPGRVE
+146 NLILTPGRVD

-181 EDFKDLP
+181 EDFRDLP

-257 IPATLLPVDAIDQ
+257 IPATLLPVDAIDE
-270 MAILNNTEAEYGRNS
+270 MAILNNTEAEFGRNS

-298 SLHGSVFEYF
+298 QIHGSVFEYF

-313 DARNFF
+313 DARNYF
-319 NCAETTCASGAAG
+319 NADPA
-332 GPQNAFRNNQ
+332 PQNAFHNNQ

-354 KTFFLVAYEG
+354 KTFFLFSYEG
-364 QREAVGFPAPAT
+364 QRERVGFPAPAL
-376 VPTQAQIAASIAKN
+376 VPSQADIAAAIAAN
-390 GGAVNP
+390 GGVVNP
-396 IIQNILNTNPW
+396 IIQNILDTNPW

-412 TNGLEEINAPSTN
+412 TNESEEINAPATN
-425 RLDSLIAK
+425 RLDSLITK
-433 IDQHIGHDDLLTGR
+433 IDQHIHRDDLLTGR

-460 IVGGNVLPGFNTVV
+460 IVGGNVLPGYNTIV

-484 YTHVVSPRLL
+484 YTHVISPRLL

-505 ETFSAQDVK
+505 ETFAAQDVK
-514 TNPASLGLNTANP
+514 TNPASLGLNTANA
-527 NFTTKDYGLPVI
+527 NFTSLDYGLPVI
-539 SVSGFAGLGANKSN
+539 DVGDFAGLGANKSN
-553 PRGRVDSNL
+553 PRGRVDSNV
-562 QYLNNFSYNRGSH
+562 QYLNNFSYNRGVH
-575 NWKFGYEF
+575 NWKFGFEF
-583 RRTSVNQYFDLN
+583 RRTSVNQYFDLSR
-595 HRGKLSFNSLDDFI
+595 RGKLVFNTLDDFI
-609 AGNVNG
+609 AGNITG
-615 GGSQTQGDS
+615 GGNQTEGNS
-624 RRHTYQNSH
+624 RRNTYQNSY
-633 ALYLQDNF
+633 AFYLQDNF

-648 LNYGIRW
+648 LNYGLRW
-655 DYYGVIGEKDSLFS
+655 DYYGVIGEKNNLFS
-669 ILNSSNAVVQVG
+669 ILDASDNLVQVG
-681 ASGGPSSLYPQDYN
+681 TNGGPSSLYPKDFN
-695 NFSPRVGIAYDV
+695 NFSPRIGIAYDV

-728 DFFAGQIPYTSS
+728 DFFAGQIPYTSL
-740 NAGPLFNDVGPRPI
+740 NAGPLFNGIGPRPVLYNSAPI
-754 SYGSLAP
+754 ASLNIDPGPCTAP
-761 NALQP
+761 Q
-766 VACGTPGSIPVPGSS
+766 IPVPNTSGCADPIFPSS
-781 SCTGPVY
+781 
-788 GGFGPTDV
+788 GFGASDV

-809 NYNLNIEQDL
+809 NFNLNIEQQL
-819 THRTAISVAYV
+819 APKTAISIAYV
-830 GSAGRKLFRFT
+830 GSAGRKLFRFI
-841 DLNQAPDPATG
+841 DENQAPPATG
-852 IRPLTALGLPYY
+852 IRPLSQYY

-877 NSLQMSLK
+877 NSLQTSLK
-885 VRDLHGFTSTVNYT
+885 IRDLHGFTSTVNYT

-913 APFQAQPDNSFNIR
+913 APFQSQPDNSFNVR

-934 FDVRQRFTWLWD
+934 FDVRQRLSWLWN
-946 YRIPESHSMHV
+946 YRIPEAHSMHL
-957 LTGGWS
+957 LTAGWS
-963 VSGVVSL
+963 VSGVVSI

-975 FSLLDYNSYNTNKF
+975 FSVLDYDDFNNT
-989 NGEFY
+989 GEFY

-1008 SPANFI
+1008 SPANFL
-1014 NLTAFAAPCTGGPV
+1014 NLSAFAVPCTNPDIPDGS
-1028 GTPPTFTCSGNY
+1028 CNSGA
-1040 HFGSAPRNGFYGPHY
+1040 HFGSAPRNGFFGPGY

-1062 RKDTK
+1062 NKETR
-1067 LTERVDMQLTADF
+1067 LTERLNMQFRADF
-1080 FNLFN
+1080 FNILN

-1099 LWNNNGVDPTSG
+1099 LWNNNGIAANG

-1140 QVSARFSF
+1140 QVAVRFSF